1 MLPEDHRVGNEIYAF
16 WRTKNTQKV
25 DVYAKSTASKPE
37 ISIFHFRTAENIE
50 RVRMSVKRRS
60 LKKPSVDSALTDDIK
75 EMQLSIV
82 LNLNKD
88 FLTNRRL
95 SIRKESFKN
104 SVNSHNLFTVESKEN
119 QEEEVSAD
127 SSDLS
132 RLEEEMELLSLPPD

>member
-1 MLPEDHRVGNEIYAF
+1 MFEQTMLPEEHRVGNEIYAF

-25 DVYAKSTASKPE
+25 DVYAKSTGTKPE

-50 RVRMSVKRRS
+50 RVRMSQKRRS
-60 LKKPSVDSALTDDIK
+60 LKKPISVDSVQNDPLGDDIK

-95 SIRKESFKN
+95 SIRK
-104 SVNSHNLFTVESKEN
+104 
-119 QEEEVSAD
+119 
-127 SSDLS
+127 
-132 RLEEEMELLSLPPD
+132 

>member
-132 RLEEEMELLSLPPD
+132 RLEEEDEDFMDH